1 MQRPIIFRAW
11 TGKEMREAP
20 PLGEWDFEDCDF
32 FAGYNKKPTI
42 LMQYTGLKDKNG
54 VPIYEGDILQ
64 REETEYYENG
74 PVKDWC
80 TVYWHN
86 SAWFVDFHG
95 DEILPIDDY
104 DGSTGE
110 VIGNIYENGDLLE

>member
-1 MQRPIIFRAW
+1 VREIKFRAW
-11 TGKEMREAP
+11 DGNKLLYSGGRIDQPDAFNCF
-20 PLGEWDFEDCDF
+20 FEHF
-32 FAGYNKKPTI
+32 PG
-42 LMQYTGLKDKNG
+42 LELQQYTGLSDKNG

-74 PVKDWC
+74 PGKVKDWC

-110 VIGNIYENGDLLE
+110 VIGNIYENGDLLK